1 MSTNAHTTTDTFYD
15 GRLVIRQDRHGYRF
29 SIDAV
34 LLGHQVSFRKADRRV
49 VDLGTGVGILPL
61 ILAYRHAALSI
72 CGVEIQ
78 PALARKARENVQAN
92 DMVDRIQI
100 IEADLQSI
108 TPRRLGYMAD
118 VVVSN
123 PPYRR
128 AHAGRINPNRERAV
142 ARHEI
147 AITLEGLV
155 RAVRRLL
162 RTGGYFWSIYP
173 VQRLPELIG
182 ILQRFNIEPKFM
194 RMVHSRESSEAK
206 MVLTAAVKA
215 ATAGL
220 AIGPPL
226 IIYRDEK
233 NYSEEVQRMLSP
245 AGF

>member
-1 MSTNAHTTTDTFYD
+1 MADEQPTTDTFFG
-15 GRLVIRQDRHGYRF
+15 GRLVVHQDRDGYRF

-34 LLGHQVSFRKADRRV
+34 LLAHQVTFRKTDRRV
-49 VDLGTGVGILPL
+49 VDLGTGAGILPL

-92 DMVDRIQI
+92 DLADRIQI
-100 IEADLQSI
+100 LEADLQSI
-108 TPRRLGYMAD
+108 NPRRLGYVAD

-123 PPYRR
+123 PPYRQAR
-128 AHAGRINPNRERAV
+128 SGRINPNRERAV

-147 AITLEGLV
+147 AVTLEGLV
-155 RAVRRLL
+155 RTVRRVL

-173 VQRLPELIG
+173 AQRLPELIG
-182 ILQRFNIEPKFM
+182 TLQRFNIEPKFM
-194 RMVHSRESSEAK
+194 RMVHSREDSEAK

-220 AIGPPL
+220 TVGPPL
-226 IIYRDEK
+226 IIYRDGK

-245 AGF
+245 AGP

>member
-1 MSTNAHTTTDTFYD
+1 MADEQPTTDAFFG
-15 GRLVIRQDRHGYRF
+15 GRLVVYQDRDGYRF

-34 LLGHQVSFRKADRRV
+34 LLAHQVTFRKTDRRV
-49 VDLGTGVGILPL
+49 VDLGTGAGILPL

-92 DMVDRIQI
+92 DLADRIQI
-100 IEADLQSI
+100 LEADLQSI
-108 TPRRLGYMAD
+108 NPRRLGYVAD

-123 PPYRR
+123 PPYRQVR
-128 AHAGRINPNRERAV
+128 SGRINPNRERAV

-147 AITLEGLV
+147 AVTLEGLV
-155 RAVRRLL
+155 RTVRRVL

-173 VQRLPELIG
+173 AQRLPELIG
-182 ILQRFNIEPKFM
+182 TLQRFNIEPKFM
-194 RMVHSRESSEAK
+194 RRVHSREDSEAK

-220 AIGPPL
+220 AVGPPL
-226 IIYRDEK
+226 IIYRDQK

-245 AGF
+245 AGP

>member
-1 MSTNAHTTTDTFYD
+1 MADEQPTTDAFFG
-15 GRLVIRQDRHGYRF
+15 GRLVVYQDRDGYRF

-34 LLGHQVSFRKADRRV
+34 LLAHQVTFRKADRRV

-78 PALARKARENVQAN
+78 PALARKARENVKTN
-92 DMVDRIQI
+92 DLADRIQI
-100 IEADLQSI
+100 LEADLQSI
-108 TPRRLGYMAD
+108 NPRRLGYVAD

-123 PPYRR
+123 PPYRQVR
-128 AHAGRINPNRERAV
+128 SGRINPNRERAV

-147 AITLEGLV
+147 AVTLEGLV
-155 RAVRRLL
+155 RTVRRVL

-173 VQRLPELIG
+173 AQRLPELIG
-182 ILQRFNIEPKFM
+182 TLQRFNIEPKFM
-194 RMVHSRESSEAK
+194 RMVHSREDSEAK

-220 AIGPPL
+220 TVGPPL
-226 IIYRDEK
+226 IIYRDRK

-245 AGF
+245 AGP

>member
-1 MSTNAHTTTDTFYD
+1 MADEQPTTDVFFG
-15 GRLVIRQDRHGYRF
+15 GRLVVHQDRNGYRF

-34 LLGHQVSFRKADRRV
+34 LLAHQVTFRKADRRV

-78 PALARKARENVQAN
+78 PALARKARENVKTN
-92 DMVDRIQI
+92 DLADRIQI
-100 IEADLQSI
+100 LEADLQSI
-108 TPRRLGYMAD
+108 NPRRLGYVAD

-123 PPYRR
+123 PPYRQVR
-128 AHAGRINPNRERAV
+128 SGRINPNRERAV

-147 AITLEGLV
+147 AVTLEGLV
-155 RAVRRLL
+155 RTVRRVL

-173 VQRLPELIG
+173 AQRLPELIG
-182 ILQRFNIEPKFM
+182 TLQRFNIEPKFM
-194 RMVHSRESSEAK
+194 RMVHSREDSEAK

-220 AIGPPL
+220 TVGPPL
-226 IIYRDEK
+226 IIYRDRK

-245 AGF
+245 AGP

>member
-1 MSTNAHTTTDTFYD
+1 MADEQPTTDAFFG
-15 GRLVIRQDRHGYRF
+15 GRLVVYQDRDGYRF

-34 LLGHQVSFRKADRRV
+34 LLAHQVTFRKADRRV

-92 DMVDRIQI
+92 DLADRIQI
-100 IEADLQSI
+100 LEVDLQSLN
-108 TPRRLGYMAD
+108 PRRLGYVAD

-123 PPYRR
+123 PPYRQAR
-128 AHAGRINPNRERAV
+128 SGRINPNRERAV

-147 AITLEGLV
+147 AVTLEGLV
-155 RAVRRLL
+155 RTVRRVL

-173 VQRLPELIG
+173 AQRLPELIG
-182 ILQRFNIEPKFM
+182 TLQRFNIEPKFM
-194 RMVHSRESSEAK
+194 RMVHSREDSEAK

-220 AIGPPL
+220 AVGPPL
-226 IIYRDEK
+226 IIYRDGK
-233 NYSEEVQRMLSP
+233 KYSEEVQRMLSP
-245 AGF
+245 AGP

>member
-1 MSTNAHTTTDTFYD
+1 MSTNAHTTTDTFYG
-15 GRLVIRQDRHGYRF
+15 GRLVIHQDRHGYRF

-34 LLGHQVSFRKADRRV
+34 LLGHQVSFRQADRRV

-92 DMVDRIQI
+92 AMVDRIQI

-108 TPRRLGYMAD
+108 TPRCLGYMAD

-123 PPYRR
+123 PPYRQ

-155 RAVRRLL
+155 RAVRRIL

-173 VQRLPELIG
+173 AQRLPELIG
-182 ILQRFNIEPKFM
+182 TLQRFNIEPKFM

-206 MVLTAAVKA
+206 LVLTAAVKA

-220 AIGPPL
+220 TIGPPL
-226 IIYRDEK
+226 IIYRDDE

-245 AGF
+245 AGL